1 MLVEN
6 SNIFILDDSNIVV
19 PLNGSD
25 NLAAEDDPERR
36 ITPSSSLSLADG
48 PSLSVINPTY
58 LLGADTAA
66 LSTVSEVSYAG
77 GTRSSLK
84 QQHHHQHETNI
95 IAPPDGRYGSVDDVL
110 RLASSGRRV
119 SGGVKL
125 VEPGQV
131 FQFNTAIVSLAGE
144 GSSAGI
150 HDGTTRVECINGE
163 FLIND
168 DEYYPYNDISDDPH
182 FSDLVYSAEIAID
195 AGIYP
200 ERIYQGSSVVA
211 VFKPK
216 DEEPY
221 GRLNPKWT
229 KWMHKLC
236 CPCCFGRA
244 CLIPNQ
250 GYLSEAGASLVDQ
263 KLNLN
268 IVPKTRVVRLVSETF
283 NYPRIDR
290 QKARIKK
297 TIKERIPAA
306 RFNRMSLPPKTGSF
320 QLFVDGY
327 KDADYWLRRFEQE
340 PLPTRLG
347 QKFQLQ
353 FERLVVL
360 DYIIRNTDRGND
372 NWLIKYDQPSIVPT
386 SPPTSPN
393 GGALNGGGLSN
404 GVNGGYIPRSSSRLE
419 MMEHTDWNLVQLP
432 EIRIAAID
440 NGLAFPFKH
449 PDSWRAYPYH
459 WAWLPQAKQPFSQ
472 DIKDLVL
479 PSLSDP
485 NFCEELCNELYEL
498 FRQDKGFDRGLF
510 ERQMSVMRGQ
520 MLNLTQAL
528 KDGKSPVQLVQMPA
542 VIVERSKVNPGS
554 SRFFSFQ
561 QRFQNK
567 SPFFSWC

>member
-1 MLVEN
+1 MTSDEPLVN
-6 SNIFILDDSNIVV
+6 LDFDETDETDSTVRPFPVV
-19 PLNGSD
+19 PKVQASSKSFPALISGTHPAEIDDLILPDGGEEELAAGPNLYIAINGTVSPKREPVAANGSIKSLPHIQHKSQHLRPQYGEGD
-25 NLAAEDDPERR
+25 SLVPIPPQTLTSINTDEILAAAAAGL
-36 ITPSSSLSLADG
+36 PSSSITLIPEVHFTLDSAIDRESQ
-48 PSLSVINPTY
+48 P
-58 LLGADTAA
+58 LLGGR
-66 LSTVSEVSYAG
+66 E
-77 GTRSSLK
+77 
-84 QQHHHQHETNI
+84 HEITYN
-95 IAPPDGRYGSVDDVL
+95 
-110 RLASSGRRV
+110 
-119 SGGVKL
+119 
-125 VEPGQV
+125 
-131 FQFNTAIVSLAGE
+131 QF
-144 GSSAGI
+144 
-150 HDGTTRVECINGE
+150 
-163 FLIND
+163 
-168 DEYYPYNDISDDPH
+168 PDDPH

-200 ERIYQGSSVVA
+200 ERIYQGSSGSYFVKNPANKVVA

-290 QKARIKK
+290 QKARIKR

-320 QLFVDGY
+320 QLFVDGF

-340 PLPTRLG
+340 PLPTRLA

-372 NWLIKYDQPSIVPT
+372 NWLIKYDQPTIIPT
-386 SPPTSPN
+386 SNGNTPN
-393 GGALNGGGLSN
+393 G
-404 GVNGGYIPRSSSRLE
+404 IPRSSSRLE
-419 MMEHTDWNLVQLP
+419 MHENTDWNLVQLP

-459 WAWLPQAKQPFSQ
+459 WAWLPQAKIPFSQ
-472 DIKDLVL
+472 DIKDLIL
-479 PSLSDP
+479 PLLSDL
-485 NFCEELCNELYEL
+485 NFVEELCNELFEL

-520 MLNLTQAL
+520 ILNLTQAL

-554 SRFFSFQ
+554 ARFFSFQ